1 MRAKGN
7 SGDIVKRLEDGYIY
21 LGLCIY
27 NRCNVLP
34 THRSIHC
41 EVDMSSS
48 TTKSIFFIVVLY
60 HHNENY
66 GIILKKQ
73 VGLYCLI

>member
-1 MRAKGN
+1 MGAKGN

-21 LGLCIY
+21 LGLYIY

-41 EVDMSSS
+41 EVDMSS
-48 TTKSIFFIVVLY
+48 
-60 HHNENY
+60 
-66 GIILKKQ
+66 
-73 VGLYCLI
+73 